1 MFQRERGKRTEQQNT
16 QHREHSGR
24 RQIKPQIHQQQKMIL
39 RGICMAYKD
48 FGKSKIHF
56 IGVDN
61 MSIEL
66 PKNEKKKSEGIKG
79 TTF

>member
-1 MFQRERGKRTEQQNT
+1 
-16 QHREHSGR
+16 
-24 RQIKPQIHQQQKMIL
+24 MIL

-61 MSIEL
+61 MSTEL